1 MTSRQNQ
8 KTSAAA
14 TAKPR
19 TEEETYAAFER
30 DVPEALRDD
39 VITMMSEATSGC
51 GDHECVTI
59 LEHDRIDA
67 INHQASGTIVI
78 EGKEYAFQ
86 MANGCN
92 AGTVLLSWNDEESDF
107 ERYVPTL
114 WTLQPNPEAI
124 SKAMRSGRTSLLIAK
139 WDVLMK
145 WEKVSGIVSGYAY
158 DSHFAPGVVTE
169 RHWRDRA
176 AVHDLVIVDE
186 ETAAATR
193 RRLTA

>member
-1 MTSRQNQ
+1 MTSQQNQ
-8 KTSAAA
+8 KTSAAP

-30 DVPEALRDD
+30 DVPEALRDE

-86 MANGCN
+86 MADGCN
-92 AGTVLLSWNDEESDF
+92 AGTILLSWNDEEADF
-107 ERYVPTL
+107 ERHVPIR
-114 WTLQPNPEAI
+114 WTLQPDAEAVAK
-124 SKAMRSGRTSLLIAK
+124 SLESGRGALLIAK
-139 WDVLMK
+139 WDIMMK
-145 WEKVSGIVSGYAY
+145 WDQVAKIVTSYAY
-158 DSHFAPGVVTE
+158 DSHFAPGFVTD
-169 RHWRDRA
+169 RHWRDKA
-176 AVHDLVIVDE
+176 ARHGLVLVDE

-193 RRLTA
+193 KRLAA